1 MPELLQGLS
10 HHVAVELSPGHP
22 DGDVRMWLKG
32 KVINMTPEEARSLA
46 DVLVD
51 HASRAG
57 APELGTTLTPT
68 PSPVTPPPAPEL
80 PDDDSEFDEV
90 A

>member
-10 HHVAVELSPGHP
+10 HHVAVELA
-22 DGDVRMWLKG
+22 DAEVRLWVKG
-32 KVINMTPEEARSLA
+32 KFIGMTPEEARSLA

-51 HASRAG
+51 HASPAETP
-57 APELGTTLTPT
+57 APVTTLTPT
-68 PSPVTPPPAPEL
+68 PTPATPPPAPEL